1 MIMSDESKDNLSRW
15 LPTLVAILAII
26 GQVFYFGS
34 RLGADEI
41 RLSHVE
47 LSNAS
52 FVTRSE
58 HLSEKEGTIMQF
70 SDIKQSLRDINN
82 KLDRITDRK

>member
-1 MIMSDESKDNLSRW
+1 MSYESKDNLGRW
-15 LPTLVAILAII
+15 VPTLVAILAIV
-26 GQVFYFGS
+26 GQIFYFGS

-47 LSNAS
+47 LSSTS
-52 FVTRSE
+52 FVTRAE
-58 HLSEKEGTIMQF
+58 YMLEKEGSTMQF
-70 SDIKQSLRDINN
+70 SDIKQSLRDINS